1 MAFCRFRSGLLKM
14 KEKNNIEKIAV
25 TEKKVTL
32 SELKLP
38 EDLKNLSVRQCGALC
53 SEIRNILITTVS
65 KNGGHLASN
74 LGAVELTMAIHRVFN
89 SPDDKIIWDV
99 GHQSYTHKI
108 LTGRLAEF
116 STLRRKDGL
125 SGFPKPSESIHD
137 TFISGHSS
145 TSVSVACGI
154 AEAMRIQ
161 GKNNY
166 AVAVIGDGAMTGGM
180 FYEAMNNIGRGKN
193 SHLIV
198 ILNDNNMSISKS
210 VGSVAKYL
218 TSLRNSEEYLQ
229 TKRAVER
236 GLKKIPIMG
245 KSVARGIKNVK
256 DSVKYRIFEDSNLFE
271 DMGFIYLGPVNGHD
285 LEQLEEVMRM
295 AKTYEEP
302 VFIHV
307 KTVKGKGYM
316 PAERNPGEYHG
327 ISRFDIETGNPEVS
341 ANKCFSTVFGR
352 ELVRMA
358 HNDSR
363 ITAITAAMKY
373 GTGLQFFCSC
383 FPERFFDVGIAE
395 QHAVTF
401 AGGLASMGMIPVFA
415 VYSSFLQRAYDQLIH
430 DISIGNLHIVLGID
444 RAGIVG
450 EDGETHQ
457 GLLDVPM
464 LTTIKNTTIYSP
476 CCYEELT
483 LCMKQAIFEDK
494 GLAAVRYPRG
504 AEPSAFES
512 CYLSADHVFISNG
525 RSNILIITY
534 GRIFNEALKAQNV
547 LFLKGV
553 KCDILKLTK
562 IWPLS
567 ESLAREIE
575 NYSCIVFF
583 EESMDSGS
591 ISEKIAD
598 MLAESSYQ
606 GDYSRVTATGYV
618 KQASVMECLEQLG
631 LTSDRMSEYIMKR
644 SSENGKA

>member
-1 MAFCRFRSGLLKM
+1 M
-14 KEKNNIEKIAV
+14 KDKNNFEKNAV

-74 LGAVELTMAIHRVFN
+74 LGVVELTMAIHRAFN
-89 SPDDKIIWDV
+89 SPDDKIVWDV

-108 LTGRLAEF
+108 LTGRLSEF
-116 STLRRKDGL
+116 STLRRKGGL
-125 SGFPKPSESIHD
+125 SGFPKPAESAHD

-180 FYEAMNNIGRGKN
+180 FYEAMNNGGRGKN

-285 LEQLEEVMRM
+285 LEELEEVMRM

-302 VFIHV
+302 VFVHV
-307 KTVKGKGYM
+307 KTVKGKGYI

-341 ANKCFSTVFGR
+341 ANKCFSTVFGK
-352 ELVRMA
+352 ELVRLA
-358 HNDSR
+358 RNDDR

-373 GTGLQFFCSC
+373 GTGLQFFCSR

-415 VYSSFLQRAYDQLIH
+415 VYSSFLQRAYDQLVH

-464 LTTIKNTTIYSP
+464 LTTIKNSTIYSP
-476 CCYEELT
+476 SCYEELVV
-483 LCMKQAIFEDK
+483 CMKQAISEDK
-494 GLAAVRYPRG
+494 GLVAVRYPKG
-504 AEPSAFES
+504 EEPAAFES

-525 RSNILIITY
+525 RSDILIITY
-534 GRIFNEALKAQNV
+534 GRIFDEALKAQNT
-547 LFLKGV
+547 LFADGIY
-553 KCDILKLTK
+553 CDILKLTK

-567 ESLAREIE
+567 DELAGEIE
-575 NYSCIVFF
+575 NYRQIVFF

-598 MLAESSYQ
+598 LLAGSSFT
-606 GDYSRVTATGYV
+606 GDYSSVTAKGYV
-618 KQASVMECLEQLG
+618 KQASVRECLEYLG
-631 LTSDRMSEYIMKR
+631 LTSGRMAEYIIKR
-644 SSENGKA
+644 SNENGKA